1 MRRIVVSG
9 AELNGFFSPGFD
21 DHVKLFLP
29 APGAAL
35 VLPSVGERG
44 MEFPTDG
51 ARPVARDFTPRHFDH
66 ASTELTIDVAL
77 PAHVPATSLAAPV
90 TYGDRT
96 RVVLCYLLSF
106 CFFLSFLLF
115 FIIIFFFFF
124 FFF

>member
-1 MRRIVVSG
+1 MRISDWSSDVCSSDLIRRAKVARVSSLSPHMRRIVVSG

-21 DHVKLFLP
+21 DHVKLFMP

-66 ASTELTIDVAL
+66 ARKIGR
-77 PAHVPATSLAAPV
+77 AHV
-90 TYGDRT
+90 
-96 RVVLCYLLSF
+96 
-106 CFFLSFLLF
+106 
-115 FIIIFFFFF
+115 
-124 FFF
+124 